1 MGARIMSILDL
12 PNELIISI
20 CWYLSPAEINNFSK
34 TCLHFSVTL
43 KSHLNDRRCRK
54 ATVGEVQ
61 HYGFRALFLAA
72 KRCDENVIRSL
83 LSEGIVL
90 ALGRWVLV
98 DMVNWL
104 NEESITS
111 LLRCG
116 IDAAYPDSVGQTPLT
131 VAVWNSSEQKVRML
145 LGHYGTEANIST
157 RNGQRPLLLAVM
169 KGNLPII
176 RMLLGHLHID
186 INAIGPRGATA
197 LHMAVLSGE
206 LRVMELLLES
216 ETIDLNIEDEFS
228 KTPLLLAMHL
238 ASESNKG
245 LAILDRLVKDT
256 RVLFSRQ
263 DRLPVLHYA
272 ACYAQPMI
280 TRILQSSPWNCD
292 VNPRDLDQRTPLFYA
307 LGPGNLFTGDK
318 TGAIKMKE
326 NLDVVLEDKRVDVN
340 ATDIWGYTPL
350 RVAATS
356 GNLTGVK
363 VLLSRKDI
371 DVNAKCKTG
380 KTILAALIRRAQFF
394 HIPEVFRTF
403 LADPRLDVRGE
414 YTALHMLTC
423 LNKGHLIQ
431 ILLRHPDVDVHAHH
445 PGAFDDW
452 TAIEVAI
459 DHGFPDIVHALGY
472 ERYYSGC

>member
-1 MGARIMSILDL
+1 MSILNL
-12 PNELIISI
+12 PNEVIISV
-20 CWYLSPAEINNFSK
+20 CRYLSPAEINSFSK

-43 KSHLNDRRCRK
+43 TSHLNDRRCRK
-54 ATVGEVQ
+54 ASFDEIC

-72 KRCDENVIRSL
+72 QSCDEDLIRSL

-90 ALGRWVLV
+90 SLGRWVLV

-116 IDAAYPDSVGQTPLT
+116 IDAAYPDSEGETPLT

-145 LGHYGTEANIST
+145 LGHYGTEVNIST
-157 RNGQRPLLLAVM
+157 RNGQRTLLLAAM

-197 LHMAVLSGE
+197 LHMAVLNGE
-206 LRVMELLLES
+206 FRVMELLLES
-216 ETIDLNIEDEFS
+216 ETIDVNIVDEYDR
-228 KTPLLLAMHL
+228 TPLLLAMQL

-245 LAILDRLVKDT
+245 LAILDRLVKDA
-256 RVLFSRQ
+256 RVLFSHQ

-292 VNPRDLDQRTPLFYA
+292 VNPRDLGQRTPLFYA

-318 TGAIKMKE
+318 TGAIRAIKMKE
-326 NLDVVLEDKRVDVN
+326 NIDAILEDKRVDVN

-350 RVAATS
+350 RVAAIA
-356 GNLTGVK
+356 GNMTGVK
-363 VLLSRKDI
+363 ILLSRKDI
-371 DVNAKCKTG
+371 DVNVKCKMG
-380 KTILAALIRRAQFF
+380 KTNLTALIERAQFSD
-394 HIPEVFRTF
+394 ILEVLRTIV
-403 LADPRLDVRGE
+403 ADPRLDFRGS
-414 YTALHMLTC
+414 YTALHMAAY
-423 LNKGHLIQ
+423 LNKRHLLQ

-445 PGAFDDW
+445 PGAFDDR
-452 TAIEVAI
+452 TAIEIAI
-459 DHGFPDIVHALGY
+459 DHGFPDIVHVLGY